1 MSDMNCTRCHA
12 RTATKNQRWCRQC
25 FNEHARERRA
35 ARRRGDIA
43 ITEVMAKLCLG
54 CARMLPTVA
63 FNKHMGRVDGLTAIC
78 RDCAKTRGAKYLKG
92 TRREPALI
100 LTDVEAA
107 YIAGLVDGEGSIR
120 LRQNGD
126 QMSDEMNVT
135 NTDRAVL
142 DWLRERLGG
151 HVVVHA
157 KAGPRH
163 RQSFRWI
170 ATTLRARAILRR
182 LLPYLKV
189 KHRHAEALLAFRE
202 AIPAYKLLHRGGVR
216 LPLDDPLKSL
226 LDELN
231 RLNRRGP
238 RPDLPPSP

>member
-1 MSDMNCTRCHA
+1 
-12 RTATKNQRWCRQC
+12 
-25 FNEHARERRA
+25 
-35 ARRRGDIA
+35 
-43 ITEVMAKLCLG
+43 
-54 CARMLPTVA
+54 
-63 FNKHMGRVDGLTAIC
+63 MGRVDGLTAIC
-78 RDCAKTRGAKYLKG
+78 RDCAKRRGAKYLKG

-107 YIAGLVDGEGSIR
+107 YIAGRVDGEGSIR

-170 ATTLRARAILRR
+170 ATTLRARAIQDR
-182 LLPYLKV
+182 
-189 KHRHAEALLAFRE
+189 
-202 AIPAYKLLHRGGVR
+202 
-216 LPLDDPLKSL
+216 KST
-226 LDELN
+226 
-231 RLNRRGP
+231 
-238 RPDLPPSP
+238 